1 MSSNKLNEA
10 QKNIKDE
17 VKKCLK
23 FLHEHYQTPNE
34 ISKEAIDHVR
44 KLTITSHNEYY
55 INFVLANVKFG

>member
-1 MSSNKLNEA
+1 MSNIKSNEA
-10 QKNIKDE
+10 PKNTKDE

-34 ISKEAIDHVR
+34 ISKEAVDHVR
-44 KLTITSHNEYY
+44 KLTITPHNEYY